1 MKGKRIFPSEDGI
14 VSSSLMSV
22 PGSYGKTI
30 KLYSGRETS
39 QNWWQVTAPDGSGC
53 VLNPNVHSVT
63 ENADGTITVYPS
75 IVTESW
81 HGWLQYGIWR
91 SV

>member
-1 MKGKRIFPSEDGI
+1 MKGKRVLPDEDGI
-14 VSSSLMSV
+14 VSSSAMSV
-22 PGSYGKTI
+22 PGSYGKTL
-30 KLYSGRETS
+30 KLYLGRETS

-53 VLNPNVHSVT
+53 VLNPNIHSVV
-63 ENADGTITVYPS
+63 ENIDGSITVHPS

-81 HGWLQYGIWR
+81 HGWLQDGIWR